1 MPNQSLASQRTA
13 FSRHAIVRMQQR
25 SIPTAAVD
33 LLLDFAQA
41 TPVGGGAISY
51 RFTQDSWDIAMS
63 VLGDAAPAFR
73 RYRNAYVIEGRDGV
87 VVTAA
92 WLY

>member
-1 MPNQSLASQRTA
+1 MPHQTISIPRTSLSH
-13 FSRHAIVRMQQR
+13 HAVLRMQQR
-25 SIPTAAVD
+25 SIPAAAVD
-33 LLLDFAQA
+33 LLLDYAQP
-41 TPVGGGAISY
+41 TPVGGGATSY
-51 RFTQDSWDIAMS
+51 RFTQKSWDLAMS